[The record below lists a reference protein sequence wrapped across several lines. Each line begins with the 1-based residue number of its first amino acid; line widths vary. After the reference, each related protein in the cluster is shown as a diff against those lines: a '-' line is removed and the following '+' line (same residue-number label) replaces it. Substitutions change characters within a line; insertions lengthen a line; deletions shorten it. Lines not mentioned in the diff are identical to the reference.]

1 MRRVSWGGGMRRVR
15 LGARNR
21 SILAH
26 GFRPLAAHDAHRL
39 LTGLL
44 GLAERKGEELPL
56 FPKLGRMLL

>member
-1 MRRVSWGGGMRRVR
+1 MRRVR